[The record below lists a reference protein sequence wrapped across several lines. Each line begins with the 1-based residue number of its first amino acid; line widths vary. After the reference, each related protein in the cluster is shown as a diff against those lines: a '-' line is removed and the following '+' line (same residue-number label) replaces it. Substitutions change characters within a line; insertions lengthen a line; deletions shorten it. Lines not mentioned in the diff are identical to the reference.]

1 VVAPVRA
8 QQTDALIVLVGDDAP
23 AVDLDLATHEHV
35 SVSFYMDGS
44 VKAAVDLKP

>member
-1 VVAPVRA
+1 MVAPVRA

-23 AVDLDLATHEHV
+23 AVDLATHEHV

>member
-1 VVAPVRA
+1 MVAPAPA
-8 QQTDALIVLVGDDAP
+8 QQTDTLIVLVDDDAP
-23 AVDLDLATHEHV
+23 AVDLATHEHV